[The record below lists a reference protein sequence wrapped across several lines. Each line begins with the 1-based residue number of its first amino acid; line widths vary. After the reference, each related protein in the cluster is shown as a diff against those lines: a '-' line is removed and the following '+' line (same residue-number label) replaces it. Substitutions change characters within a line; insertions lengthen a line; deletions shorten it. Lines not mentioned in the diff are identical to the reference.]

1 MKRMVLI
8 LFTLLMCCNAIC
20 GTRRALLVFVGD
32 YPSESG
38 WNRIA
43 SQNDKRIVLRMLV
56 DNGFRAADVT
66 CLEEAGATYDAII
79 SAMDKFAAEARPGDQ
94 IYVHFSCHGQQITDQ
109 DGDESLVDPKDRYDE
124 ALVPYDACVSY
135 GWNGYKGEKHLT
147 DDVLSEYFYRIQQA
161 VGAKGCLL
169 VVNDACHSGGL
180 EMDETAD
187 TLPPHRGTFDAFEQP
202 LKGRTAKPEARQV
215 SWVSLSAC
223 KSFQT
228 NYEVKVDG
236 EMYGRLSYAMS
247 RCFREGI
254 SADELVK
261 AISEEYKQIPMP
273 EGKVQTL
280 QYVAPERSKRKAMFQ
295 ND

>member
-1 MKRMVLI
+1 MKRIVLI

-43 SQNDKRIVLRMLV
+43 AQNDKRIVLRMLA
-56 DNGFRAADVT
+56 DNGFRAKDVI
-66 CLEEAGATYDAII
+66 CLEEAGATYGAII
-79 SAMDKFAAEARPGDQ
+79 SALDKLADETGPGDQ
-94 IYVHFSCHGQQITDQ
+94 VYVHFSCHGQQITDQ
-109 DGDESLVDPKDRYDE
+109 DGDEALVDPKDRYDE

-135 GWNGYKGEKHLT
+135 GWNGYRGEKHLT
-147 DDVLSEYFYRIQQA
+147 DDVLNGYFCRIQQA
-161 VGAKGCLL
+161 VGTKGCLL
-169 VVNDACHSGGL
+169 VVNDAYHSGGL

-215 SWVSLSAC
+215 SWVSISAC

-247 RCFREGI
+247 RCFKPGI
-254 SADELVK
+254 TAEELVK
-261 AISEEYKQIPMP
+261 ALSEKYKQLPMP

-280 QYVAPERSKRKAMFQ
+280 QYISPDRNKRIAMFQ
-295 ND
+295 DD